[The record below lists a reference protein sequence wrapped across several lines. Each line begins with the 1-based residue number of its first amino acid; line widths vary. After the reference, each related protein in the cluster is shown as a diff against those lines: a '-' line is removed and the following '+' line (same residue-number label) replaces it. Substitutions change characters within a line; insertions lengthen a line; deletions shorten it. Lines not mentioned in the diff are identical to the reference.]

1 VRRCSPCSQ
10 DDSRPAGRRAVA
22 RPGARRLGVATPRTA
37 LRKAPCAAD
46 GRARWRAG
54 ADRAAARARAGKGAQ
69 SAPAWPG
76 RRGPG
81 RPHPVRVPVEG
92 EQVLVVLLL
101 RAAAGR
107 QGARP
112 GQAALDAVLLDPAE
126 RTRAWARPRHA
137 RRAGSAVARR
147 AVRRERGES
156 PPAQGGAPCFCRG
169 DRGAGPCFR
178 GGAPARGNLAASNHG
193 AWLCARLR
201 EAAAT
206 RASSAAQ
213 LLRMQARALLRL
225 LPPSRSAAQ
234 KKGPHFSR
242 YSATGNTVRTRAGRS
257 SYCLLLRI
265 ARLIHSSVAIG
276 PQAAWPWSGLLPQLR
291 YTALL
296 DILTGQR
303 PHSVT
308 VRL

>member
-1 VRRCSPCSQ
+1 VR
-10 DDSRPAGRRAVA
+10 GRRP
-22 RPGARRLGVATPRTA
+22 RPLARRGRQGGSSRT
-37 LRKAPCAAD
+37 RFK
-46 GRARWRAG
+46 
-54 ADRAAARARAGKGAQ
+54 AGKGAQ

-81 RPHPVRVPVEG
+81 RPHPVRVTVEG

-107 QGARP
+107 QRARP

-147 AVRRERGES
+147 AVRRERGEN

-178 GGAPARGNLAASNHG
+178 GGAPAIGSSAAAQTS
-193 AWLCARLR
+193 AELR
-201 EAAAT
+201 VAAAT
-206 RASSAAQ
+206 RTSSAAPH
-213 LLRMQARALLRL
+213 AGK
-225 LPPSRSAAQ
+225 SAAPAIASFAQ
-234 KKGPHFSR
+234 RCAKARGPHFSR